1 MQVWDDDEDD
11 SDVLLLAKQFM
22 HSDRLSQ
29 QPSVVFPFN
38 QILKLGRGAP
48 TAPNQRNVLAQKA
61 KDEYLKTSLLIEQHP
76 WSMHKAA
83 AHLRDLVAQS
93 DQMAS
98 APHDVLP
105 GFGELLQIEFVAN
118 SVRATF
124 HAMLPHE
131 FEEWYRFAPLTP
143 KAITVDVTTRKRR
156 ISTKSEGNPKRK
168 APRAAAAAAVAPAPA
183 AAAAVA
189 PAPAAE
195 AEAAAAIPIAADE
208 VATRKRRISTKSE
221 GSPKRKAPRAAAAAA
236 VAPAPAAA
244 AAVAPA
250 PAAEAEAAAATPIA
264 ADEVAELS
272 ELELPEPPMVP
283 DPAMG
288 FDNGLGCKKCAFALL
303 GCAQCKGWLDH
314 RVLKGVSLYLG
325 CSRCRWSRKGCT
337 TCRDAEVR
345 RKARGGWSPEG
356 AQTKWGLW
364 M

>member
-156 ISTKSEGNPKRK
+156 ISTKSEG
-168 APRAAAAAAVAPAPA
+168 
-183 AAAAVA
+183 
-189 PAPAAE
+189 
-195 AEAAAAIPIAADE
+195 
-208 VATRKRRISTKSE
+208 
-221 GSPKRKAPRAAAAAA
+221 SPKRKAPRAAAAAA

>member
-183 AAAAVA
+183 A
-189 PAPAAE
+189 
-195 AEAAAAIPIAADE
+195 
-208 VATRKRRISTKSE
+208 
-221 GSPKRKAPRAAAAAA
+221 
-236 VAPAPAAA
+236 
-244 AAVAPA
+244 
-250 PAAEAEAAAATPIA
+250 EAEAAAATPIA